1 MFRKILECLLFGL
14 GNSERDN
21 AITWT
26 LKPEIFQALLLTKC
40 VNYNSVFLSCYV
52 NKQGENT
59 STYLKDLFG

>member
-40 VNYNSVFLSCYV
+40 VNYNSVFLSCC
-52 NKQGENT
+52 
-59 STYLKDLFG
+59 